1 MHFSSP
7 IMLWKMLFFGIWTIN
22 VPEVIF
28 YNGSD
33 INRFMGFVFNF
44 EVERCLNSFLCLIQK
59 PFFAR
64 RTTPLIRLIESRK
77 MLITPFQNIFVL
89 FHFQSEFNYNV
100 KVDEKHTIEVV
111 FLVSIQLIAALEIG
125 LTFLYFHL
133 SQMSRNNSKVSY
145 NWSLIYFIV
154 NVYHCKIWQR

>member
-1 MHFSSP
+1 
-7 IMLWKMLFFGIWTIN
+7 MLFFGIWTIN

-44 EVERCLNSFLCLIQK
+44 EVEVFELVFVFDSKNRSLPEGPL
-59 PFFAR
+59 
-64 RTTPLIRLIESRK
+64 LIRLIESRK

-111 FLVSIQLIAALEIG
+111 FLVFIQLIAALEIG

-133 SQMSRNNSKVSY
+133 SQISRNNSKVSY
-145 NWSLIYFIV
+145 N
-154 NVYHCKIWQR
+154 

>member
-1 MHFSSP
+1 MF
-7 IMLWKMLFFGIWTIN
+7 FFGIWTIN

-44 EVERCLNSFLCLIQK
+44 EVEVFELVFVFDSKNRSL
-59 PFFAR
+59 PGGP
-64 RTTPLIRLIESRK
+64 PLIRLIESRK

-111 FLVSIQLIAALEIG
+111 F
-125 LTFLYFHL
+125 FLCPFN
-133 SQMSRNNSKVSY
+133 R
-145 NWSLIYFIV
+145 
-154 NVYHCKIWQR
+154 

>member
-1 MHFSSP
+1 MHFSSLSCSEKCFFLEFRRLMFQKSFF
-7 IMLWKMLFFGIWTIN
+7 IMVQTSTDLWVSCSIL
-22 VPEVIF
+22 
-28 YNGSD
+28 
-33 INRFMGFVFNF
+33 RL
-44 EVERCLNSFLCLIQK
+44 RCLNSFLCLIQK

-133 SQMSRNNSKVSY
+133 SQISRNNSKVSY
-145 NWSLIYFIV
+145 N
-154 NVYHCKIWQR
+154 